1 MNTAPNNKR
10 IIINN
15 AADVRTL
22 IKMIDTWHES
32 YDVAAIRVG
41 RGSPVI
47 IFTFSEGRR
56 IIANCGSHSAAYHLA
71 NKLAPEYGHKP
82 MHHHWF

>member
-47 IFTFSEGRR
+47 IFTFS
-56 IIANCGSHSAAYHLA
+56 ISISICISIWISICISMSISAVDCSISQYSIV
-71 NKLAPEYGHKP
+71 
-82 MHHHWF
+82 